1 MKSGRGGGTA
11 IEHQV
16 VKLELC
22 IVQQVERGVGD
33 TLVVRGA
40 VNEEVVLTKVEPQ
53 QGAAS
58 PIKLCE
64 V

>member
-1 MKSGRGGGTA
+1 
-11 IEHQV
+11 
-16 VKLELC
+16 VKLALC